1 MLSSD
6 LIISR
11 AEITIWSVPVPPCL
25 VSWAPCPPRVSG
37 RIVPAQVVS
46 PDPLSRLAANTKPK
60 QNSLIVKTNFY
71 SLLMHAF
78 NAFTSQSKEAHQLFC
93 DHSCFHPKP
102 FEHYSHGTHRG
113 VFIPAKRNQLS
124 PCINHNIAI
133 TIQTD
138 RFLFITSPP
147 HKKPIID
154 FF

>member
-1 MLSSD
+1 MS
-6 LIISR
+6 
-11 AEITIWSVPVPPCL
+11 
-25 VSWAPCPPRVSG
+25 PCPPVE
-37 RIVPAQVVS
+37 VVS
-46 PDPLSRLAANTKPK
+46 PMSPPGHWPHCPGPGRVSWSPLPPRSQHQAKPK
-60 QNSLIVKTNFY
+60 QDSLIVKTNFY

-78 NAFTSQSKEAHQLFC
+78 NAFTSLTLCQPKEAHQLFC
-93 DHSCFHPKP
+93 DHSCFHPNP
-102 FEHYSHGTHRG
+102 FEHHSPGTQRG

-138 RFLFITSPP
+138 RFLFITSPH